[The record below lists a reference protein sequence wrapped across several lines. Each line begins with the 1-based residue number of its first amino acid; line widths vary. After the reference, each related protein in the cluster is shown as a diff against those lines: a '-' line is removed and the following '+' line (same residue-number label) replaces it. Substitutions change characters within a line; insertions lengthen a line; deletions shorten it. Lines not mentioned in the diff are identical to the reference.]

1 VKTLG
6 YCLKAAC
13 RSIWREKWI
22 NLLAVL
28 SVGIGLLILS
38 AFSII
43 TVNIDSLLQKWAR
56 SFGIVIYLQDS
67 ISSEQ
72 KSALEAKRQRDPVV
86 KAVRFISQEDALKEM
101 RPSLGDKA
109 VILDAFRE
117 NPLPAS
123 FEIKLDEEGLSPEA
137 VRNKAAE
144 LRKLPGVE
152 DVQYGEKW
160 LASLYSVSRGM
171 KIGAVIVGLI
181 IFVAITFMTYSTIK
195 IFFYRKKDEI
205 ETLKLLGA
213 TRNFT
218 RLPFLIEGIFIGA
231 LGGILSALAVLAV
244 HTLGASQLAGYF
256 PSVKLFLSSFPAL
269 LYALIPVAGAIM
281 SLAGSFIAVG
291 KIRY

>member
-1 VKTLG
+1 LKILG
-6 YCLKAAC
+6 YCIRAAF

-72 KSALEAKRQRDPVV
+72 KSALEAKLQRDPVV

-101 RPSLGDKA
+101 RQSLGDKA

-256 PSVKLFLSSFPAL
+256 PSVKLFLSSFPAI

>member
-72 KSALEAKRQRDPVV
+72 KSALEAKLQRDPVV

-101 RPSLGDKA
+101 RQSLGDKA

-181 IFVAITFMTYSTIK
+181 IFVAITLS
-195 IFFYRKKDEI
+195 
-205 ETLKLLGA
+205 
-213 TRNFT
+213 
-218 RLPFLIEGIFIGA
+218 LIHIPSPRDRQKSRMPS
-231 LGGILSALAVLAV
+231 SA
-244 HTLGASQLAGYF
+244 
-256 PSVKLFLSSFPAL
+256 
-269 LYALIPVAGAIM
+269 
-281 SLAGSFIAVG
+281 
-291 KIRY
+291 

>member
-1 VKTLG
+1 MKTLG

-72 KSALEAKRQRDPVV
+72 KSALEAKLQRDPVV

-101 RPSLGDKA
+101 RQSLGDKA

-256 PSVKLFLSSFPAL
+256 PSVKLFLSSFPAI